1 MSEISEFCF
10 VVFYYYHHPQSI
22 LPALELFSFVI
33 FMFLEIKVAQ
43 V

>member
-22 LPALELFSFVI
+22 LPALELLYLF